1 MPKPPAD
8 IASRGDINISKWGKR
23 FDPKNE
29 EDLNEETVN
38 GYILYCMD
46 YYKGKYDDIA
56 LWEYFR
62 EDFEGWTKDTFALGN
77 SNLVREFQ
85 DWLRIYGCYVRRD
98 GKSVAS
104 ALQETLE
111 EEEQHEWTEKEIEY
125 QLKSLKKFYSQWN
138 PNNSILQATPK
149 PTLQPSQT
157 PS

>member
-46 YYKGKYDDIA
+46 YYKGKYDNIA

-62 EDFEGWTKDTFALGN
+62 EDFKGWTKDKFAFGN
-77 SNLVREFQ
+77 SNLVR
-85 DWLRIYGCYVRRD
+85 
-98 GKSVAS
+98 
-104 ALQETLE
+104 
-111 EEEQHEWTEKEIEY
+111 
-125 QLKSLKKFYSQWN
+125 KF
-138 PNNSILQATPK
+138 
-149 PTLQPSQT
+149 
-157 PS
+157 